1 MRDLFHETLTS
12 SNPVEADVLRSLS
25 AIDWNFNGSTTPAG
39 SVHALH
45 WYPGNFIPQIPNFL
59 IQLLSKPGDL
69 VADTFCGSGTTGVEA
84 VRLGRRAALSDLN
97 RLAVSVASA
106 KLVSVT
112 DPAVAPALSQWLK
125 ESQLLALPQTGSES
139 PPAFRN
145 QTLADWLHPE
155 TYRQLNVL
163 ANRIRECNLGAL
175 RQVLELIFSDVLFT
189 CLSTG
194 LSKTST
200 GKNRR
205 HHWGWV
211 ADNVRPK
218 ELQIHQAIEL
228 FLDRLLVADLTAKS
242 DFIESPLDYSVSQAD
257 ARRVPF
263 SSNSVDV
270 IVTSPPYVGMIDY
283 TKAGHV
289 EYAWRGWEILKERN
303 DEIGARFR
311 RKQLRGLEFY
321 TEAMSLAFAEMS
333 RILKPGGYCAIVI
346 GSSRAYPFA
355 AHEAIARAASI
366 MPIFWGPITR
376 RPTRRRVSDREGR
389 DFQEHIVVF
398 RKVA

>member
-1 MRDLFHETLTS
+1 MRDLFHAASTS
-12 SNPVEADVLRSLS
+12 SNPVEADVSRGLS
-25 AIDWNFNGSTTPAG
+25 AIDWNFNGSTTPTG

-106 KLVSVT
+106 KLISVT
-112 DPAVAPALSQWLK
+112 DPLVVSSLSQWLK
-125 ESQLLALPQTGSES
+125 GSNLLALPQAGNES

-145 QTLADWLHPE
+145 QTLEDWLHPE
-155 TYRQLNVL
+155 TYRQLNLL
-163 ANRIRECNLGAL
+163 ANRIGECNQNSL
-175 RQVLELIFSDVLFT
+175 RQVLELVFSDVLFT

-218 ELQIHQAIEL
+218 ELQVHQAIEL

-257 ARRVPF
+257 ARKVPF
-263 SSNSVDV
+263 SSNSVDM

-311 RKQLRGLEFY
+311 RKQLRGLELY

-346 GSSRAYPFA
+346 GSSRAYPSA
-355 AHEAIARAASI
+355 AHEAIARAATL
-366 MPIFWGPITR
+366 MPIFWGPFTR

-389 DFQEHIVVF
+389 DFQEHLVVL
-398 RKVA
+398 RKAT